1 MGIEVSSIR
10 IYLERCVR
18 NVSRRHEDRYLNVEE
33 VRILEITI
41 NIKQAIA
48 IVWTLIAIALSL
60 IVVLAMGLP
69 YSILGS
75 AYVSAVPWWLMIAAF
90 FGVFLVITLPVYL
103 LIALWGITSRDE
115 NE

>member
-1 MGIEVSSIR
+1 
-10 IYLERCVR
+10 
-18 NVSRRHEDRYLNVEE
+18 
-33 VRILEITI
+33 LEITI
-41 NIKQAIA
+41 NAKQAIA
-48 IVWTLIAIALSL
+48 AIWTLIAIVLSL

-75 AYVSAVPWWLMIAAF
+75 EIVSAVPWWLMIAAF

-103 LIALWGITSRDE
+103 LIALWGIATKYE